1 MTHPTGSTVP
11 GGPFF
16 ATRAQRI
23 ALARER
29 FFEDGVR
36 PSGLVSEAVIQSWS
50 RCLGAHMQPSERISF
65 DMVTRSRAHSALTRS
80 RALLQAADG
89 ELAQLEA
96 VLAGTGCR
104 ALLTD
109 HEGVVVHVTRCAD
122 ADPRSPLTVASRVG
136 VDLGEGSLGTNAP
149 GLVARTGEPV
159 TVLGAEHFFSSVTP
173 FFCAA
178 APIRNVRGEVVGVLD
193 VTREGEPFRFDAA
206 SLIATH
212 AAGIEN
218 RLLIAQTRDA
228 VLLRFSTVAPLL
240 HTPFEGLA
248 AVGADGAIA
257 WINAAGAAL
266 VTSARQSPLGRPVED
281 VFGLDLASVLAMTGS
296 PAMPHRL
303 PSGLGLWLESQ
314 APGEPA
320 SRRVAVSMALPAI
333 EAAESAESA
342 LSSESAAAAS
352 PPRPAASLQD
362 ANRALIERTL
372 ADCGGNVSHAARKLG
387 VSRGLLYRH
396 LRRVSTAPA

>member
-1 MTHPTGSTVP
+1 MTHSPSHSIAA
-11 GGPFF
+11 GPFF

-50 RCLGAHMQPSERISF
+50 RCLGASMRPGEHIAF
-65 DMVTRSRAHSALTRS
+65 DMVTRTRAHSALARS

-96 VLAGTGCR
+96 VLAGTGCH

-109 HEGVVVHVTRCAD
+109 HEGVVVHATRCSD
-122 ADPRSPLTVASRVG
+122 VGSRSLLKVASRVG
-136 VDLGEGSLGTNAP
+136 VDLGERSLGTNAP
-149 GLVARTGEPV
+149 GLVARTGEAV

-178 APIRNVRGEVVGVLD
+178 APIRNVHGEVVGVLD

-206 SLIATH
+206 ALIATH

-228 VLLRFSTVAPLL
+228 VLLRFSSVAALL
-240 HTPFEGLA
+240 NTPYEGLA
-248 AVGADGAIA
+248 AIGADGAIA

-266 VTSARQSPLGRPVED
+266 VSSARQSLVGRAIEE
-281 VFGLDLASVLAMTGS
+281 VFGLELSDVLAMAGS
-296 PAMPHRL
+296 PESGHRL
-303 PSGLGLWLESQ
+303 PSGLGLWLASQ
-314 APGEPA
+314 APDRPAARGVAVALPLPEIGPPPVEVDVQVAIEPVVEPVVEPA
-320 SRRVAVSMALPAI
+320 
-333 EAAESAESA
+333 
-342 LSSESAAAAS
+342 
-352 PPRPAASLQD
+352 PAASLQD
-362 ANRALIERTL
+362 ANRALIDRAL
-372 ADCGGNVSHAARKLG
+372 AECGGNVSRAARQLG

-396 LRRVSTAPA
+396 LRRD

>member
-1 MTHPTGSTVP
+1 MTSSSSHAASPA
-11 GGPFF
+11 GPFF

-50 RCLGAHMQPSERISF
+50 RCLGARMRPSEPIGF
-65 DMVTRSRAHSALTRS
+65 EMVTRARAHSAITRS

-109 HEGVVVHVTRCAD
+109 RDGVVVHVTRCAD
-122 ADPRSPLTVASRVG
+122 ADPHSALSVASRVG
-136 VDLGEGSLGTNAP
+136 VDLGEARLGTNAP
-149 GLVARTGEPV
+149 GLVARSGEAV

-178 APIRNVRGEVVGVLD
+178 APIRNVSGEVVGVLD

-240 HTPFEGLA
+240 HTPYEGLA
-248 AVGADGAIA
+248 AIGADGHIA
-257 WINAAGAAL
+257 WVNAAGAAL
-266 VTSARQSPLGRPVED
+266 VGNARQSPIGRCVEE
-281 VFGLDLASVLAMTGS
+281 VFGLDLGRVLALAGS
-296 PAMPHRL
+296 PASPHRL

-314 APGEPA
+314 PTGEAAP
-320 SRRVAVSMALPAI
+320 RRVAVTMGLPAP
-333 EAAESAESA
+333 APTAEPVAQAPEP
-342 LSSESAAAAS
+342 E
-352 PPRPAASLQD
+352 RPAASLHD
-362 ANRALIERTL
+362 ANRVLIERTL
-372 ADCGGNVSHAARKLG
+372 AACGGNVSRAARQLG
-387 VSRGLLYRH
+387 VSRGLLYRR
-396 LRRVSTAPA
+396 LRQSFDANEA